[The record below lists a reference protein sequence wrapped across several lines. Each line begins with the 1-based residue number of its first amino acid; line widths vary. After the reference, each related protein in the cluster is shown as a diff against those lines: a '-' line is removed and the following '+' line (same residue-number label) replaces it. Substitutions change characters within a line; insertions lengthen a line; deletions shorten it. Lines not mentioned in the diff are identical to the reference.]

1 MTVTAGV
8 PLQGPAV
15 IFDLVANFLE
25 KCQFRAAANAIRV
38 QCSEKELV
46 VEAEFVKNLRGLA
59 DGSALALAEI
69 EAGMGEIQPKQGS
82 QEVVLEKLV
91 DGLLRKLMASGH
103 SLSDEKLNSSID
115 GVLSSDVFSKLN
127 VMDGALEKQLVAC
140 SDLLG
145 VNDIDVHRYWEQI
158 QRESNADGQAPKADQ
173 AAAGGCVVGGA
184 APQPEAAAQP
194 PLPASFY
201 KARRSRGAREGEE
214 EWDEDD
220 EYHDDDDPGYRI
232 REIYEVEL
240 LAELSNKMQPS
251 AAGGEQSGPVADELA
266 TASLTSAP
274 PGEAGAGS
282 PGGLP
287 PSPLSAGWPGGDR
300 SMIQETQGGSE
311 GVPSPSLEAT
321 ALGGAGA
328 ASAEAPG
335 EANEIRATSPTFG
348 GDGAV
353 AVAEAQGAPAAAAA
367 PDAGAVLAETPGA
380 AEAEEQRERR
390 DRRRRAPK
398 AGTRYAA
405 SGDSFYPVE
414 LDGVI
419 YDSFGLRVV
428 FERDKTGFEESKEFP
443 IRMNTVVAARYQIL
457 EYLGSA
463 AFSRAVQCLD
473 LENNKMVCMKI
484 IKNDKDFFD
493 QSLDEIKLLK
503 YINVNG
509 DVDEN
514 CVLRL
519 YDYFYHKEHL
529 IIVTE
534 LLRDNLY
541 EFSKFNRESGDE
553 PYFTLGRL
561 QKISKQVLT
570 ALDYVHSLRLIH
582 CDLKP
587 ENILI
592 RSYSRCE
599 VKVIDFG
606 SSCFVDDHLSS
617 YVQSRSYRAPEVML
631 GLPYDQKI
639 DIWSLG
645 CILAELWTGYV
656 LFQNDSV
663 QSLLARILG
672 IIGDFPYHLMTR
684 GKYVPQYFTQDGQL
698 YQEIDGPACP
708 ERGRRLHLL
717 VPKKTSLRQRMRT
730 DSEEFLD
737 FLGGML
743 QLDPTLRPT
752 AAEALE
758 HPFLTR
764 CKYVDG
770 F

>member
-1 MTVTAGV
+1 MT
-8 PLQGPAV
+8 GPV
-15 IFDLVANFLE
+15 GSPPGPVGIFDLIADFLE
-25 KCQFRAAANAIRV
+25 RCQFNAAATAIRV
-38 QCSEKELV
+38 QDGDRCDRGP
-46 VEAEFVKNLRGLA
+46 EFVSSFRAFVDSSALHLAELEGGLA
-59 DGSALALAEI
+59 KKRSEQ
-69 EAGMGEIQPKQGS
+69 EA
-82 QEVVLEKLV
+82 VLEQLI

-103 SLSDEKLNSSID
+103 ALSDETLTSSID
-115 GVLSSDVFSKLN
+115 NVLNNEVLMKLA
-127 VMDGALEKQLVAC
+127 VKDGGLAKQLGAC
-140 SDLLG
+140 DNLLG
-145 VNDIDVHRYWEQI
+145 ITDTDVHTYWEQI
-158 QRESNADGQAPKADQ
+158 QQESLAPSDAGNPSKDTAEVPGAGEPASVPAEAQQPGPDAKPSPFYAPK
-173 AAAGGCVVGGA
+173 
-184 APQPEAAAQP
+184 
-194 PLPASFY
+194 
-201 KARRSRGAREGEE
+201 RRATEGETMTEE
-214 EWDEDD
+214 EWDEAD

-232 REIYEVEL
+232 REIYEAEL
-240 LAELSNKMQPS
+240 LAELSHKVPEGQP
-251 AAGGEQSGPVADELA
+251 AVDELA
-266 TASLTSAP
+266 SCTSPVVPVETTEDPA
-274 PGEAGAGS
+274 
-282 PGGLP
+282 
-287 PSPLSAGWPGGDR
+287 SPLT
-300 SMIQETQGGSE
+300 ET
-311 GVPSPSLEAT
+311 
-321 ALGGAGA
+321 
-328 ASAEAPG
+328 AP
-335 EANEIRATSPTFG
+335 TSPTVVWQ
-348 GDGAV
+348 GDGQ
-353 AVAEAQGAPAAAAA
+353 AEKGNAESEEERPISPAFGESGAPSDSAQGADAEPA
-367 PDAGAVLAETPGA
+367 
-380 AEAEEQRERR
+380 RR
-390 DRRRRAPK
+390 PQI
-398 AGTRYAA
+398 TRPLTSLKYAS
-405 SGDSFYPVE
+405 SGDPFYPVE
-414 LDGVI
+414 LDGVV

-443 IRMNTVVAARYQIL
+443 IRMNSVVAARYQIL

-473 LENNKMVCMKI
+473 LENNRMVCMKI

-509 DVDEN
+509 EVDEN
-514 CVLRL
+514 CVLKL
-519 YDYFYHKEHL
+519 HDYFYHKEHL

-541 EFSKFNRESGDE
+541 EFSKFNRECGDA

-561 QKISKQVLT
+561 QKISSQVLR

-592 RSYSRCE
+592 KSYSRCE

-639 DIWSLG
+639 DLWSLG

-698 YQEIDGPACP
+698 YQEIEGAPCP

-717 VPKKTSLRQRMRT
+717 VPKRTSLRQRMRT
-730 DSEEFLD
+730 DCEEFLD
-737 FLGGML
+737 FLTQLL
-743 QLDPTLRPT
+743 QLDPALRPT

-758 HPFLTR
+758 HPFLK
-764 CKYVDG
+764 CKFEDG
-770 F
+770 L